1 MRPQTPVG
9 SGTARDADVQ
19 RVATLAK
26 VLDGYFLDPLMGLVL
41 PGAGD
46 VLGSLLGMY
55 TVMIAVR
62 RKVSPIVIARMIMN
76 LGIDAL
82 IGFIPLF
89 GDIFDFGFKAN
100 KKNAALLAE
109 RIEEGGGRARARD
122 WLVVVGAALGYFL
135 VMAFVVWGIIS
146 IFRHIM

>member
-1 MRPQTPVG
+1 MASISRPRIYMRPQTPVG

-19 RVATLAK
+19 RVQTLAK
-26 VLDGYFLDPLMGLVL
+26 VLDGYFLDPLMGMFL

-62 RKVSPIVIARMIMN
+62 RKVSPIIIARMIMN
-76 LGIDAL
+76 LGVDAL
-82 IGFIPLF
+82 IGFIPLV

-109 RIEEGGGRARARD
+109 RIDEGGHAT
-122 WLVVVGAALGYFL
+122 
-135 VMAFVVWGIIS
+135 
-146 IFRHIM
+146 